1 MSPIDDLLIEA
12 ALTDAEPLNEAAEVV
27 ADRGENG
34 VVDVAVG
41 EIFAAYVVFVLDR
54 SDQTQ

>member
-12 ALTDAEPLNEAAEVV
+12 ALTDAEPLNEAEVV

>member
-27 ADRGENG
+27 AGRGENG

-41 EIFAAYVVFVLDR
+41 GGRDIRGLCGVR
-54 SDQTQ
+54 P